1 MSAFLFRSL
10 LTFGAKLLYN
20 IAVDMQKKGVME
32 LTKDVKMQDIA
43 DRLGVSVVA
52 VSKALSGKSGVS
64 DRLREDVRRTAK
76 ELGYSYSVR
85 RRQQSSL
92 TGNISVLGSSRFI
105 DEDSFYLKY
114 YKHISAQLQSRGR
127 RAFFNTITPEWEEKL
142 VFPSAMQGKADGAI
156 ILGQLS
162 KGYIELISSENIPMV
177 FLDFYDD
184 RKDIDCIISDSFY
197 ASYDITNFL
206 INIGHSKLAFVGS
219 VKATSSIQDRY
230 LGYMKSLMEHNIHVS
245 SNYVLEDR
253 DVNGMMIPI
262 ALPVDMPTA
271 FVCNCD
277 NTAYHLINQLKKE
290 GYRIPQDI
298 SVTGFDNSVYSEMSD
313 PKITTIEVNTEQ
325 MSALAVDTILKKI
338 ENPAYS
344 IGRIP
349 VGGRIIYK
357 NSVRALRNF

>member
-1 MSAFLFRSL
+1 M
-10 LTFGAKLLYN
+10 
-20 IAVDMQKKGVME
+20 
-32 LTKDVKMQDIA
+32 TKNVKMQDIA

-52 VSKALSGKSGVS
+52 VSKALGGKSGVS
-64 DRLREDVRRTAK
+64 DELREKVCRTAA
-76 ELGYSYSVR
+76 ELGYTYSVR

-92 TGNISVLGSSRFI
+92 TGNICVLASSRFI

-127 RAFFNTITPEWEEKL
+127 CAFFYTVTSEDEEKMAI
-142 VFPSAMQGKADGAI
+142 PSAMQGKADGAI

-162 KGYIELISSENIPMV
+162 KSYTELINSENIPV
-177 FLDFYDD
+177 VYLDFYDD

-206 INIGHSKLAFVGS
+206 INIGHRKLAFVGS

-253 DVNGMMIPI
+253 DSSGMSIPI
-262 ALPVDMPTA
+262 VLPVDMPTA

-277 NTAYHLINQLKKE
+277 DTAYHLIKQLKKE
-290 GYRIPQDI
+290 GYRVPQDI

-313 PKITTIEVNTEQ
+313 PKITTIEVNTAQ
-325 MSALAVDTILKKI
+325 MSALAVETILKKI
-338 ENPAYS
+338 ENPTYS
-344 IGRIP
+344 IGRMP

-357 NSVRALRNF
+357 NSVRSLRESV